1 MRFVKIVFGAVLVTT
16 AFLTMG
22 CTNLTML
29 RTQELRAVQSEV
41 DSLRAELT
49 RMQGEMLQEQKKQG
63 EMLRLVRADQVTRFN
78 EMQREIASLEQ
89 VLSESQFRLSK
100 IDEKTQEIKKAWE
113 EKARVDS
120 MAEASQDAE
129 IQGLFDVAYGD
140 FMAGRYDVAEAG
152 FADIIDRFPQSRQA
166 REAAYWRAESYYVR
180 KQNEKALKA
189 YLNYIKSYPEGE
201 KSCAALYKAGLI
213 YDRTGKEKSRKMV
226 WDKLQS
232 QCPGSEE
239 AAAARAARQN

>member
-1 MRFVKIVFGAVLVTT
+1 MRFVENVLGALLVPT

-29 RTQELRAVQSEV
+29 RTQELRAVQNEV
-41 DSLRAELT
+41 DTLRAEMT
-49 RMQGEMLQEQKKQG
+49 RLQTEMLREQKKQG

-100 IDEKTQEIKKAWE
+100 IDEKTQEIKKAWD

-120 MAEASQDAE
+120 MATASQDAE
-129 IQGLFDVAYGD
+129 IQGLYDVAYSD

-152 FADIIDRFPQSRQA
+152 FNDIIQRFSESRQA
-166 REAAYWRAESYYVR
+166 REAAYWRAETYYVR
-180 KQNEKALKA
+180 KQNEEALKA
-189 YLNYIKSYPEGE
+189 YLNYIKTYPEGE
-201 KSCAALYKAGLI
+201 KFCSALYKAGLI
-213 YDRTGKEKSRKMV
+213 YDRTGKEKSRNMV

-239 AAAARAARQN
+239 AAAAKAAMNN